1 MLLALLMCYAGF
13 TALCLATD
21 RHHGELLHSKPSPRR
36 RLGLRVAGWS
46 LLAVAL
52 WPAVSVAGWGEGLVQ
67 WCAVL
72 MLSALLLVLLLPYRP
87 RLALIL
93 AGAGLLAS
101 PVAAFATL

>member
-1 MLLALLMCYAGF
+1 MLIAMLMCYAGF

-21 RHHGELLHSKPSPRR
+21 RHHGELLRSKPSPAR
-36 RLGLRVAGWS
+36 RLGLRVAGG
-46 LLAVAL
+46 LLLTLAIG
-52 WPAVSVAGWGEGLVQ
+52 PAVWLSGWAQGLVE

-93 AGAGLLAS
+93 AGVGLLAS
-101 PVAAFATL
+101 PVAAFAIL

>member
-13 TALCLATD
+13 TAVCLSTD

-36 RLGLRVAGWS
+36 RLGLRLSGWL
-46 LLAVAL
+46 LLAL
-52 WPAVSVAGWGEGLVQ
+52 SIWPAVNRAGWGQGLVE

-93 AGAGLLAS
+93 AGVGMLAS

>member
-13 TALCLATD
+13 TALCLSTD

-36 RLGLRVAGWS
+36 RLGLRVIGW
-46 LLAVAL
+46 LLLVVSI
-52 WPAVSVAGWGEGLVQ
+52 WPAVDVAGWGQGLVE

-93 AGAGLLAS
+93 AGVGLLAS
-101 PVAAFATL
+101 PVAAFATF

>member
-1 MLLALLMCYAGF
+1 MLLALLLCYAGF
-13 TALCLATD
+13 SALCLSMD

-36 RLGLRVAGWS
+36 RLGLRVGGW
-46 LLAVAL
+46 LLLIVSI
-52 WPAVSVAGWGEGLVQ
+52 WPAVLATGWSQGLVE

-72 MLSALLLVLLLPYRP
+72 MLSGLLLVLLLPYRP

-93 AGAGLLAS
+93 AGIGLLAS

>member
-13 TALCLATD
+13 AALCLSTD
-21 RHHGELLHSKPSPRR
+21 RHHGELLHSRPTPRR
-36 RLGLRVAGWS
+36 RLGLRVAGW
-46 LLAVAL
+46 LLLNVSI
-52 WPAVSVAGWGEGLVQ
+52 WPAVAISGWGQGLVE

-93 AGAGLLAS
+93 AGVGLLAS